1 MDQANILIIGGGVVG
16 CAIARAVSEHW
27 QDVFLVEQYPKLRM
41 ATSTRNSAVNHS
53 GIYYPKNSLKA
64 RHCVEGNR
72 LTYEFCIK
80 HNVPFRHTWKLV
92 VAANAHEE
100 TELVALK
107 KHGEDNGVEGLRL
120 IDAAEIRKQEP
131 HIRGTAALVV
141 PSTGIVSAEELVHAY
156 ARVATNQGAN
166 IVTRAEVVSLAP
178 SGKNI
183 RVGLRIGD
191 QEDSQE
197 ETIEAKCVINAAG
210 LHADE
215 VAALLGN
222 RSWHIYPVR
231 GEYCEIRGPRA
242 SLINNLVYPL
252 PHSRGLSLGVHF
264 TKTLWAT
271 VLVGPTATYV
281 EGKDNYEK
289 DRLAIADFANRAKTL
304 LPEIRESDLQLGYS
318 GLRPKL
324 VPPDHQGIVDFV
336 ITRDPAVPQAIHLV
350 GMESPGLTAAPS
362 VGQHVRQLV
371 GGLACGV
378 FAVEPGDHFPCQAH
392 FCVHGM
398 ERAAGNF
405 LFQGLDFPRRAI
417 GHQFVV
423 GLHQCVGYR
432 HHLAKHFAGRLG
444 DADVVAETLG
454 HFSLAVEAH
463 ENRHGQRQDRKS

>member
-27 QDVFLVEQYPKLRM
+27 QDVFLVEQFPKLGM
-41 ATSTRNSAVNHS
+41 ATSTRNSGVNHS

-80 HNVPFRHTWKLV
+80 HNVPFRHTGKLV

-141 PSTGIVSAEELVHAY
+141 PSAGIVSAEELVHAY

-289 DRLAIADFANRAKTL
+289 DRLAIADFANSAKTL

-371 GGLACGV
+371 AEV
-378 FAVEPGDHFPCQAH
+378 
-392 FCVHGM
+392 
-398 ERAAGNF
+398 
-405 LFQGLDFPRRAI
+405 
-417 GHQFVV
+417 
-423 GLHQCVGYR
+423 
-432 HHLAKHFAGRLG
+432 LG
-444 DADVVAETLG
+444 
-454 HFSLAVEAH
+454 
-463 ENRHGQRQDRKS
+463 